1 MIDVKRVS
9 ADEFLARSEV
19 PALIAEYA
27 NESRIGGLPAPAP
40 DVNMYR
46 AMYASGT
53 LHPFIAFDGDAMV
66 GFAVLIVYRNPHYGV
81 VMGVVE
87 SLFVGGDHR
96 SGGAGLHLLKA
107 AEVFATG
114 KGAVGLFVSAPEGSR
129 LAQVMDAKRSYT
141 LTNRA
146 YFKPLSEGQS

>member
-1 MIDVKRVS
+1 MIVVKRVS
-9 ADEFLARSEV
+9 ADEFLARPEV

-27 NESRIGGLPAPAP
+27 NESSIGGLPAPAP
-40 DVNMYR
+40 NADLYR

-53 LHPFIAFDGDAMV
+53 MHPLVAFDGEVMV

-81 VMGVVE
+81 LMGVLE
-87 SLFVGGDHR
+87 SLFVGGEYR
-96 SGGAGLHLLKA
+96 SGGAGLQLLKVAETFA
-107 AEVFATG
+107 AGV
-114 KGAVGLFVSAPEGSR
+114 GAVGIFVSAPDESR

-146 YFKPLSEGQS
+146 YFKPFTEGQP